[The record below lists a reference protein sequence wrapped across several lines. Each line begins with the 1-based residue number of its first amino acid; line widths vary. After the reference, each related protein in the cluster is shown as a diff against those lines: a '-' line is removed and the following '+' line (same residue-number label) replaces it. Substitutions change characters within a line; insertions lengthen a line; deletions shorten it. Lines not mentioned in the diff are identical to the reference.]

1 MKAPVIDVADGLHR
15 LTMTVKVVASPRLRV
30 RMWLGLKIVELG
42 ARVMGI
48 GHFKVEL

>member
-1 MKAPVIDVADGLHR
+1 MRAPTIDMADAMHR
-15 LTMTVKVVASPRLRV
+15 MTMTVKVIDSPRFRF

-42 ARVMGI
+42 ARVMGV